1 MSSNS
6 QQLRDGV
13 TNRCAVCGGRFGM
26 IRYYSWRTA
35 LCSKSCTSR
44 FKSRR
49 DGDRKWLLRCYTA

>member
-13 TNRCAVCGGRFGM
+13 TKRCAVCGGRFGM

-35 LCSKSCTSR
+35 LCSKSCTNH

-49 DGDRKWLLRCYTA
+49 DSDRKWLLRCYTS